1 MIRKTRR
8 IIFYIFLIFFVILAY
23 IAVLYSQGYTFD
35 WQKKSLVM
43 TGAFYFKSHPKEADI
58 YIDNEYLGKTTKFI
72 KRLIPQ
78 EYDIKISKPEYHDWQ
93 KTLGIES
100 KLVTEA
106 KDIILIKKNLLLNKI
121 TKNYNVRYF
130 SFSNDKKKIVYL
142 TDKTTN
148 YSQLALRLID
158 LAGNTDEQ
166 IYPAPFFVKNDT
178 GFTPLLPSLKNLLEI
193 SWSLNNERLL
203 LSFSNNRYY
212 ILNLRDQSKII
223 DFNNLI
229 RVLSN
234 YKVYSIKNLSFHPQN
249 SNKVYFYSKNNLY
262 FTELNN
268 SNLYESSIFSIIPDI
283 LTYKIHK
290 NKILY
295 IKYSDGGF
303 YKTNLEASSFK
314 KIFDIP
320 FFPAQ
325 DWIIPGQE
333 PDQDIEVFSDEIL
346 MVDNNLYLFNY
357 QTQIFEKIATGVES
371 IEFSNDDRKLL
382 WNTKQ
387 EIGVIWLEPESRQSM
402 REKYETEIVIKI
414 FEEINQ
420 ALWYSRT
427 NQHIIFVV
435 GDEIKITELDGR
447 DRRNT
452 MDIFSIKN
460 SGVFYNE
467 ENAKLYV
474 LSEEQLFEIDLD

>member
-1 MIRKTRR
+1 MTRKTRR
-8 IIFYIFLIFFVILAY
+8 IIFYIFLVFFIILACV
-23 IAVLYSQGYTFD
+23 AVLYSQGYTFD

-58 YIDNEYLGKTTKFI
+58 YINNEYLGKTTKFI
-72 KRLIPQ
+72 KRLTPE
-78 EYDIKISKPEYHDWQ
+78 EYDIRISKPEYHDWQ
-93 KTLGIES
+93 KTLEIES

-106 KDIILIKKNLLLNKI
+106 KDIILIRKNLLLNKI
-121 TKNYNVRYF
+121 TKDYNVKYF
-130 SFSNDKKKIVYL
+130 SLSNGKKKIVYL
-142 TDKTTN
+142 TDKATN

-158 LAGNTDEQ
+158 LAERTDEQ
-166 IYPAPFFVKNDT
+166 IYPPPLSFKSGGD
-178 GFTPLLPSLKNLLEI
+178 FTPILPNLSNLLKI

-262 FTELNN
+262 FIELND
-268 SNLYESSIFSIIPDI
+268 SNLYESSIFSIISDI

-333 PDQDIEVFSDEIL
+333 PEQDIEIFSDEIL
-346 MVDNNLYLFNY
+346 MIAHNLYLFNY
-357 QTQIFEKIATGVES
+357 QTQIFEKIAADVEN
-371 IEFSNDDRKLL
+371 IEFSNDGRKLL
-382 WNTKQ
+382 WRTKQ
-387 EIGVIWLEPESRQSM
+387 EIGIVWLEYESGQHI

-414 FEEINQ
+414 FEKINQ
-420 ALWYSRT
+420 ALWYSGT

-435 GDEIKITELDGR
+435 GDEIKITELDDR
-447 DRRNT
+447 NRRNT

-460 SGVFYNE
+460 SRVFYNE

-474 LSEEQLFEIDLD
+474 LNEEQLFEIDLD